1 MKKLI
6 IPVCILA
13 LILCTALLDDRCLA
27 QEQLS
32 GGWTLAAVSKPEVV
46 AAANFA
52 VAEQAKLMQKELEP
66 ASAKLR
72 LVSILRAEEQVVSGM
87 NCHFTLKV
95 KLNGKRKKAEATV
108 WWQAWNK
115 EAPYKLTAWKW
126 K

>member
-6 IPVCILA
+6 IPVCILL

-52 VAEQAKLMQKELEP
+52 VAEQAKLIQKELEP

-87 NCHFTLKV
+87 NYHLRLKV